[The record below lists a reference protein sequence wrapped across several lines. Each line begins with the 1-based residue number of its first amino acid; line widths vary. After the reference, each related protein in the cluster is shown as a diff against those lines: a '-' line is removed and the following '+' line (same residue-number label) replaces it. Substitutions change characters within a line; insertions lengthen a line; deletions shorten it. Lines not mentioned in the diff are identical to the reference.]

1 MEHSIVSTEKCSN
14 NKFQYKKKK
23 LTKSQEYNSFTGRSL
38 RVENSTSQNSYH
50 NISELM

>member
-23 LTKSQEYNSFTGRSL
+23 VDKISGIQQLYRQEPQG
-38 RVENSTSQNSYH
+38 
-50 NISELM
+50 